1 MVGTGPSS
9 PGLFLPDGTRL
20 LHESKRTRVH
30 RLALAD
36 GSGHVIRKE
45 HVGAAAGRRL
55 RDERRII
62 ERLAGVEGVVQISPV
77 AVTSG
82 WLLLEDVEGESLAFV
97 LSGGPMEIS
106 DVVGLAAELA
116 AVLSEVHRRG
126 VVHKDISA
134 SNIIVSAISRR
145 PHLVDFDLATTFA
158 VELPA
163 FSHHSEI
170 AGTLMYM
177 APEQTG
183 RTGRPL
189 DHRVDLYGLGAVL
202 YEATTGRPPFR
213 ETDPLHLIHALLA
226 TRPVPPVDR
235 NPAVPPVLS
244 RIIMRLLE
252 KEPDQRYQSAEGL
265 VHDLHRLR
273 HAGSSG
279 GDEDV
284 VLGERDFPLRLA
296 APSRPVGRETEMDML
311 ARAFEEMVAGG
322 CRTFLVGGAPGVGKT
337 VLLQQLRPV
346 TTRAGGWFVTA
357 KFDQYSQ
364 GQDLDAVQQMLQD
377 LVRMLLAEPENEVA
391 PIRSRIRRMLGDN
404 VGVAVSMLPELGR
417 LLDQDP
423 VDVVPDLTTLQAR
436 LQQICVGL
444 LRAVA
449 SHKHP
454 VVMVVDD
461 LQWATSTPLGVLDAL
476 HMADHLPGVL
486 VLGAFRRTEVD
497 AAHPLTAL
505 MARWDELGVP
515 PHRLELTDLPPVAL
529 NAMLAEMLRLSPEE
543 SVSLAEAVRELTRG
557 NPYDTVELVNALR
570 RDGALTMSER
580 GWRWDSD
587 AIRRYVGEGSVA
599 DLITRRLDDLPPASA
614 ELLEVVSCLGGEI
627 TVERLGVAV
636 GLDVDEVDR
645 RLGPALEDGLV
656 VMNAPSGAV
665 SFRHDQVQQAAF
677 SRLGPDERTDTYLAA
692 ARRLAADPR
701 YAVHAAEP
709 YLNAREAVQDPVECR
724 RVIEVFGAAAEQARM
739 VANFVQME
747 HFVSA
752 ALDLAQRSDLPD
764 EADAARRALVVRLTI
779 ERHAALCIL
788 GRLAEADEVH
798 SRIREL
804 TDDPREFAEPT
815 GIQIGSLT
823 GQNRATE
830 ALELAKNLLG
840 RLGLPPPEDPDQLR
854 AEAVAG
860 LEGLRQWAAAGN
872 ETEDLARPEY
882 DDPRILAIAVTL
894 DRALPAAF
902 FTGHP
907 LFAWMVA
914 QSGRLWAEHGPSAAL
929 CGPLGHASFAT
940 TTVSD
945 DYTTGVTIAR
955 RVVAVGEARGYGP
968 NVSRARFTYSASAS
982 PWMESI
988 ESTVLHSHRAHDG
1001 LVRYGELYFAGGTFY
1016 SSVPELFDCAATL
1029 EAALEEAD
1037 RAVVFCER
1045 TGNDQAGEAYLAYRQ
1060 LARALRGETTPGTF
1074 SDSGFDETEYLD
1086 RTRVNLVAA
1095 AYHGIARAVHA
1106 VIVEDL
1112 DALVRYTAEV
1122 APVMPV
1128 IQGTYPMAQA
1138 HVLRAIALAHQV
1150 RTAPAGTRAAVLGDL
1165 DLHRDWLAARAEQV
1179 PENFSHLVHLVDA
1192 ERAWAIGD
1200 FLLAAQ
1206 GFDAAQRDVLG
1217 RRRPWHRAL
1226 ILERAARCYLAHG
1239 VDQSGYRLL
1248 SEARDAYEEWGAT
1261 AKVMLLD
1268 RTHTEI
1274 RWVKSRSRLVSST
1287 QHSTDGVQSK
1297 SFGSSEIDL
1306 VGIIKAAQAF
1316 GTETDLDALQTSVST
1331 ILTALSGAT
1340 TVRMVL
1346 WSDDA
1351 EEWFLPSGAPGDQ
1364 AALSIDDASQRALI
1378 PLTAFRYAERTR
1390 EPLVVDDATRDDRFA
1405 RDPYFEGLDRCSLL
1419 VVPVLTRGMLKAVL
1433 ILENRACRAAFSAER
1448 LDGITLIAGQLA
1460 VSLDSAMLT
1469 DSLERKV
1476 AERTKILDEAN
1487 ERLSELSG
1495 TDPLTG
1501 LANRRQLTQVLDGRW
1516 RHAQETRQSIA
1527 VAMVDVDTFKEYN
1540 DRYGHLAGDR
1550 CLCQVADTISRCVRD
1565 GDLAARYGGD
1575 EFIVLLPD
1583 ATPAAAQ
1590 AVAQRVRDTVQ
1601 GLCMAHEDSPH
1612 GAVTVSVGV
1621 AVMTPTDHDRPE
1633 QLIGVAD
1640 ACLYDAKKAGR
1651 NRVGVDVA

>member
-1 MVGTGPSS
+1 
-9 PGLFLPDGTRL
+9 
-20 LHESKRTRVH
+20 
-30 RLALAD
+30 
-36 GSGHVIRKE
+36 
-45 HVGAAAGRRL
+45 
-55 RDERRII
+55 
-62 ERLAGVEGVVQISPV
+62 
-77 AVTSG
+77 
-82 WLLLEDVEGESLAFV
+82 
-97 LSGGPMEIS
+97 MEIT
-106 DVVGLAAELA
+106 DVVDLAAELA

-134 SNIIVSAISRR
+134 SNIIVSAATRR

-170 AGTLMYM
+170 AGTLTYM

-213 ETDPLHLIHALLA
+213 ETDSLQLIHALLA
-226 TRPVPPVDR
+226 TRPVPPVER
-235 NPAVPPVLS
+235 NPAVPSTFS

-252 KEPDQRYQSAEGL
+252 KEPDQRYQSADGL
-265 VHDLHRLR
+265 AHDLRRLR
-273 HAGSSG
+273 DAAEAGG
-279 GDEDV
+279 AEDV

-296 APSRPVGRETEMDML
+296 PPSRPVGREPEITML
-311 ARAFEEMVAGG
+311 GRAFEEMLSGG
-322 CRTFLVGGAPGVGKT
+322 RRTLLVGGAPGVGKT

-364 GQDLDAVQQMLQD
+364 AQDLDAVQQVLQD
-377 LVRMLLAEPENEVA
+377 LVRMLLAEPEDEVA
-391 PIRSRIRRMLGDN
+391 PIRSRIRNVLGDN

-423 VDVVPDLTTLQAR
+423 EAVVPDMTTLQAR

-449 SHKHP
+449 SPERP
-454 VVMVVDD
+454 VVMVIDD
-461 LQWATSTPLGVLDAL
+461 LQWATSTPLGALDAL
-476 HMADHLPGVL
+476 HMADDLPGVL

-505 MARWDELGVP
+505 MARWDELGLP
-515 PHRLELTDLPPVAL
+515 PHHLELTDLPPVAL
-529 NAMLAEMLRLSPEE
+529 NGMLAEMLRLSPDE
-543 SVSLAEAVRELTRG
+543 SVSLSEAVGELTRG

-587 AIRRYVGEGSVA
+587 TIRRYVGEGSVA
-599 DLITRRLDDLPPASA
+599 DLIARRLNDLPPASA
-614 ELLEVVSCLGGEI
+614 ELLDVVACLGGEI
-627 TVERLGVAV
+627 TVERLGVAA

-645 RLGPALEDGLV
+645 RIGPALEDGLV
-656 VMNAPSGAV
+656 VMNASSGAV

-677 SRLGPDERTDTYLAA
+677 SRLGPEKRTDTYLSA
-692 ARRLAADPR
+692 ARRLAREPR
-701 YAVHAAEP
+701 YEIHAAEP
-709 YLNAREAVQDPVECR
+709 YLNALEAVRDPTECG
-724 RVIEVFGAAAEQARM
+724 RVIEILGAAADHART
-739 VANFVQME
+739 VASFIQME
-747 HFVSA
+747 RFVSA
-752 ALDLAQRSDLPD
+752 ALDLAQRSGDPD
-764 EADAARRALVVRLTI
+764 EAAAPERRSLITRLTI

-798 SRIREL
+798 RRIREL
-804 TDDPREFAEPT
+804 TDEPLEFAEPT

-830 ALELAKNLLG
+830 ALELAKDLLG
-840 RLGLPPPEDPDQLR
+840 GLGLPPPEDLDQLR
-854 AEAVAG
+854 AEAAAG
-860 LEGLRQWAAAGN
+860 LEELRRWAVIGN

-882 DDPRILAIAVTL
+882 DDPRILAIAATL

-914 QSGRLWAEHGPSAAL
+914 ESGRLWAEHGPSAAL

-940 TTVSD
+940 TVVGD
-945 DYTTGVTIAR
+945 DYHTGVTIAR
-955 RVVAVGEARGYGP
+955 RVVAVGEARGYEP

-982 PWMESI
+982 PWREPI
-988 ESTVLHSHRAHDG
+988 ESTVAHSHRAHDG

-1016 SSVPELFDCAATL
+1016 SSVPELLDCAPTL

-1037 RAVVFCER
+1037 RAVVFCDR
-1045 TGNDQAGEAYLAYRQ
+1045 TGNAQAGEAYMAYRQ
-1060 LARALRGETTPGTF
+1060 LARALRGETVPGTF
-1074 SDSGFDETEYLD
+1074 TDSGFDETDYLD

-1095 AYHGIARAVHA
+1095 AYHGIARAVHS
-1106 VIVEDL
+1106 VLVEDL
-1112 DALVRYTAEV
+1112 DALVRHTTQV
-1122 APVMPV
+1122 GPVMPV
-1128 IQGTYPMAQA
+1128 IHGTYPMAQA
-1138 HVLRAIALAHQV
+1138 HVLRALALAHQV
-1150 RTAPAGTRAAVLGDL
+1150 RTASAGTRAVLLGDL
-1165 DLHRDWLAARAEQV
+1165 DTHRDWLAARAEQV
-1179 PENFSHLVHLVDA
+1179 PENFGHLVHLVDA
-1192 ERAWAIGD
+1192 ERAWATDD

-1206 GFDAAQRDVLG
+1206 KFDAAHREVLG

-1239 VDQSGYRLL
+1239 VDQSGHRLL

-1261 AKVMLLD
+1261 AKVMHLD
-1268 RTHTEI
+1268 RTHHEI
-1274 RWVKSRSRLVSST
+1274 RWVKSRSRLAAST
-1287 QHSTDGVQSK
+1287 QRSTDGLQSRNL
-1297 SFGSSEIDL
+1297 GSTEIDL

-1316 GTETDLDALQTSVST
+1316 GTETDLDALQTSVTT

-1346 WSDDA
+1346 WSDEA
-1351 EEWFLPSGAPGDQ
+1351 GEWFLPSATPGDQ
-1364 AALSIDDASQRALI
+1364 AALSIEDASQRELI
-1378 PLTAFRYAERTR
+1378 PLSAFRYAERTR

-1405 RDPYFEGLDRCSLL
+1405 RDPYFDGLDRCSLL
-1419 VVPVLTRGMLKAVL
+1419 VVPVLTRGVLKAVL

-1476 AERTKILDEAN
+1476 AERTKVLDEAN

-1501 LANRRQLTQVLDGRW
+1501 LANRRQLTQVLDRQW
-1516 RHAQETRQSIA
+1516 RHAQESGQSIA
-1527 VAMVDVDTFKEYN
+1527 VAMIDVDTFKEYN

-1550 CLCQVADTISRCVRD
+1550 CLCRVAATISRSVRD

-1583 ATPAAAQ
+1583 ATPATAH
-1590 AVAQRVRDTVQ
+1590 AVAKRVRDTVQ
-1601 GLCMAHEDSPH
+1601 GLGLTHQDSPH
-1612 GAVTVSVGV
+1612 GVVTVSVGV
-1621 AVMTPTDHDRPE
+1621 AVMTPTDRDTPE
-1633 QLIGVAD
+1633 QLVEAAD
-1640 ACLYDAKKAGR
+1640 ARLYDAKKAGR
-1651 NRVGVDVA
+1651 NRVGVDAL